1 METSNIYLVVMAIIF
16 TVLGFMMMVGKA
28 DFVMKR
34 YVRESKKYNLA
45 RMRFLHAISFIL
57 ISIVSLLI
65 FFGVSEIVVACIIIP
80 FAIIL
85 AILQF
90 TWAKRN
96 E

>member
-57 ISIVSLLI
+57 ISTLSLLI
-65 FFGVSEIVVACIIIP
+65 FCGISEIVIASIIIP

-90 TWAKRN
+90 TWAKRK

>member
-16 TVLGFMMMVGKA
+16 AVLGVLLVLGKG
-28 DFVMKR
+28 DFIMKR
-34 YVRESKKYNLA
+34 YVRESKKYNRVRL
-45 RMRFLHAISFIL
+45 RILHAATFWL
-57 ISIVSLLI
+57 ISIVSVLVFCGI
-65 FFGVSEIVVACIIIP
+65 SEIVVACIIIP

-90 TWAKRN
+90 TWAKRK

>member
-16 TVLGFMMMVGKA
+16 TALGFMMMVGKA

-34 YVRESKKYNLA
+34 YVRESKKYNLV
-45 RMRFLHAISFIL
+45 RMRFLHAISFNL

-65 FFGVSEIVVACIIIP
+65 FFGVSELVVACIIFP

-90 TWAKRN
+90 TWAKRK

>member
-34 YVRESKKYNLA
+34 YVRESKKYNHVRL
-45 RMRFLHAISFIL
+45 RILHAAAFWL
-57 ISIVSLLI
+57 ISIVSVLVFCGI
-65 FFGVSEIVVACIIIP
+65 SEIVVACIIIP

-90 TWAKRN
+90 TWAKRK